1 MDFFEAQDAAR
12 RKTAWLVVLFLGA
25 VLSLI
30 VLTNAAVGIAITVAS
45 EGQLTL
51 STLPPSLWVI
61 ISSGVLV
68 IIFIGS
74 AIQAFRLRAGGAS
87 VALTFGGRLVTEE
100 TTDPLARRAQNIV
113 EEMALAAGIPVPPL
127 YIIPEAGIN
136 AFAAGFGLKD
146 AVIGLNQ
153 GTLEALNRDELQ
165 GVIAHEF
172 SHIVN
177 GDMGINIRLM
187 ALLHGIL
194 MISVA
199 GRVLMHARGGG
210 RQRNSAAQ
218 VVALGFALLVIGY
231 SGVFFGR
238 LIKASIS
245 RQREFLA
252 DAAAVQFTRNPQGI
266 GDALRRIGGAQESS
280 FITHDRAE
288 ESSHLFFGPIR
299 HFSRL
304 LGTHPPL
311 EARIKAVLPAWD
323 GAYLPPLAL
332 GATEAHAPEPAEDQG
347 SAFAG
352 PEAALALGALASEQ
366 VLRQVVGQANL
377 TAATQRI
384 AALPPGL
391 RDALHHP
398 ETAWAVAL
406 GLRNGWEEAAGYAL
420 ALGPAGQMA
429 VLQLAL
435 PALRS
440 QSTSALLAQD
450 DELKALPPPP
460 KSLPCW
466 VADEALRQ
474 LFAGALQ
481 GPKRAPGRNHHFQ
494 EAEAELETLF
504 RCLAAAGG
512 GDGAQQRAA
521 VQAGH
526 RALELGNAAPD
537 APPGENFALPEDL
550 TEADFDRAVAKL
562 RDLSP
567 KPLAQVL
574 NAFVQVIDD
583 DGALTEGEYALLQ
596 GLALLLD
603 CPLPARF
610 DGAPIPAS
618 RGVGDSS
625 RSGE

>member
-12 RKTAWLVVLFLGA
+12 RKTGWLVALFLGA

-30 VLTNAAVGIAITVAS
+30 ALTNAAVGIAITVAS
-45 EGQLTL
+45 EGKLSL
-51 STLPPSLWVI
+51 STVPPSLWII
-61 ISSGVLV
+61 ISGGVV
-68 IIFIGS
+68 TIIFIGS

-87 VALTFGGRLVTEE
+87 VALAFGGRLVTEE
-100 TTDPLARRAQNIV
+100 TSDPLARRAQNVV

-127 YIIPEAGIN
+127 YIIPEASIN

-210 RQRNSAAQ
+210 RQRNNAAQ
-218 VVALGFALLVIGY
+218 IVALGFALLVIGY

-266 GDALRRIGGAQESS
+266 GNALRRIGGAQGGS

-299 HFSRL
+299 HFNRL

-311 EARIKAVLPAWD
+311 ETRIKAVLPTWD

-332 GATEAHAPEPAEDQG
+332 GAALEATNEATPEPAAGQG
-347 SAFAG
+347 SAPRGA
-352 PEAALALGALASEQ
+352 EAALALGALATERA
-366 VLRQVVGQANL
+366 LRQVVGQANL
-377 TAATQRI
+377 AAATQRI

-391 RDALHHP
+391 REALHHP
-398 ETAWAVAL
+398 ESAWAVAL
-406 GLRNGWEEAAGYAL
+406 GLRNGAAEVEGYPL
-420 ALGPAGQMA
+420 TLGPAGQMA

-435 PALRS
+435 PTLRS
-440 QSTSALLAQD
+440 QSTSALLAQED
-450 DELKALPPPP
+450 TLKALPPPP

-481 GPKRAPGRNHHFQ
+481 GPRRSPGRSQRFKA
-494 EAEAELETLF
+494 AEAELETLF

-512 GDGAQQRAA
+512 GDGAQQHAA
-521 VQAGH
+521 VQAGR
-526 RALELGNAAPD
+526 RALELGEGAD
-537 APPGENFALPEDL
+537 AQAGENLALPGDL
-550 TEADFDRAVAKL
+550 TEADFDLAVARV
-562 RDLSP
+562 RDFSP
-567 KPLAQVL
+567 KPLAHVI
-574 NAFVQVIDD
+574 NAFIHVIDD
-583 DGALTEGEYALLQ
+583 DGQLTEGEYALLQ

-610 DGAPIPAS
+610 DGTPTP
-618 RGVGDSS
+618 V
-625 RSGE
+625 

>member
-12 RKTAWLVVLFLGA
+12 RKTAWLGALFLGA

-30 VLTNAAVGIAITVAS
+30 ALTNAAVGIALTVAS
-45 EGQLTL
+45 EGKLTL
-51 STLPPSLWVI
+51 STLPPSLWAI
-61 ISSGVLV
+61 ISGGVLV

-87 VALTFGGRLVTEE
+87 VAVTLGGRLVTEE

-136 AFAAGFGLKD
+136 AFAAGFALKD
-146 AVIGLNQ
+146 AVIGINQ

-199 GRVLMHARGGG
+199 GRVLMHARGSG
-210 RQRNSAAQ
+210 RQRDSAAQ

-266 GDALRRIGGAQESS
+266 GNALRRIGGAQGGS

-299 HFSRL
+299 HFTRL

-323 GAYLPPLAL
+323 GAFLPPLEQ
-332 GATEAHAPEPAEDQG
+332 GAEAPPQAREQGTAPGGTD
-347 SAFAG
+347 
-352 PEAALALGALASEQ
+352 AALALGALASER

-377 TAATQRI
+377 AAATHRI
-384 AALPPGL
+384 ATLPPGL
-391 RDALHHP
+391 QAALHHS
-398 ETAWAVAL
+398 ETAWTVAL
-406 GLRNGWEEAAGYAL
+406 GLRNGAAEAEGYPL
-420 ALGPAGQMA
+420 TLGPAGQMA

-435 PALRS
+435 PTLRS
-440 QSTSALLAQD
+440 QSTSALLAQED
-450 DELKALPPPP
+450 ALKALPPPP
-460 KSLPCW
+460 KALPCW

-481 GPKRAPGRNHHFQ
+481 GPRRGPGRSQRFQ
-494 EAEAELETLF
+494 AAEAELETLF

-521 VQAGH
+521 VQAGR
-526 RALELGNAAPD
+526 RALELGEGPEAR
-537 APPGENFALPEDL
+537 PGMNFALPEDL
-550 TEADFDRAVAKL
+550 TEADFDRAVAKV

-567 KPLAQVL
+567 KPLAHVL
-574 NAFVQVIDD
+574 NAFVHVIDD
-583 DGALTEGEYALLQ
+583 DGQLTEGEYALLQ

-610 DGAPIPAS
+610 DGHPTPA
-618 RGVGDSS
+618 
-625 RSGE
+625 